1 MAGPADAKKLSAK
14 QKSKITRQLRKAVKH
29 NPKVVSK
36 KSFLKKASLVNF
48 KLPVTI
54 RLRGTNAETNP
65 NQANIDLGASL
76 RQREIELGGQLPA
89 EIVFHDS
96 YDGGALGNVDVNIL
110 PPNPS
115 NPAPKGLTST
125 SVPLLWNDQVDATGT
140 SWDGD
145 LLQFLLEHGGFPGD
159 APSYLASLGHK
170 PGCKDVDNTNADGL
184 GNLPFG
190 KGVLAGAAEVAANTP
205 PGVALGDVIAPPGV
219 PTGSGLPG
227 LPVLDN
233 PTAQNKVGFA
243 PAHIKKGPLE
253 PAVAGAP
260 DNSIHGV
267 KISKIPGDSNRIGGS
282 ANPFPQPI
290 PYTSPY
296 SVPTSPTY
304 GNAERTVLRTNALN
318 LTVAKSGTPVR
329 QDTNVNGVAGSQNI
343 VIGKSG
349 GQANLFGNIPGKS
362 YGIDVTVNLA
372 TRINSIIRIVDQDA
386 WAPPFVGLP
395 WPAGVFTCSQIWTGG
410 VQNYIPGVRL
420 NGSLKIA
427 PAITSDG
434 HLRIAKASL
443 NSNAFD
449 PARVALAACLAPYQ
463 SYNKENSAIDPATST
478 PYYTHVADP
487 TLAANKDAAAGGNPI
502 LGYQALPADSLR
514 LNSAPTADCNA
525 DPTFLV
531 KHSALPLSTVDA
543 LHGADNLNGYTVT
556 NSGSA
561 VSVAGDLSVKDV
573 EADIL
578 VGDIDSTLP

>member
-54 RLRGTNAETNP
+54 RLRGTSAETNP
-65 NQANIDLGASL
+65 NQASIDLGASL
-76 RQREIELGGQLPA
+76 GQREIELGGQLPA

-110 PPNPS
+110 PPNPL
-115 NPAPKGLTST
+115 NANPKGLTST
-125 SVPLLWNDQVDATGT
+125 SVPLLWNDQVDAPGT

-145 LLQFLLEHGGFPGD
+145 LLDFLLEHGGFPGD
-159 APSYLASLGHK
+159 APAYLAGLGHA
-170 PGCKDVDNTNADGL
+170 PGCNDVHNTNANGL
-184 GNLPFG
+184 GNLTFG
-190 KGVLAGAAEVAANTP
+190 GGVLAGASQATPGPPAIAA
-205 PGVALGDVIAPPGV
+205 GDVIGASGL
-219 PTGSGLPG
+219 GLPG
-227 LPVLDN
+227 IPVLDN

-243 PAHIKKGPLE
+243 PAHIKKGPTELAL
-253 PAVAGAP
+253 PVGQTAP
-260 DNSIHGV
+260 NNGIDGV
-267 KISKIPGDSNRIGGS
+267 SASKIPGDNDRIGGS
-282 ANPFPQPI
+282 TNPFPNP
-290 PYTSPY
+290 PNTSPY
-296 SVPTSPTY
+296 STPTSPTY
-304 GNAERTVLRTNALN
+304 GNAARTVLRTNALK
-318 LTVAKSGTPVR
+318 LTVAKAGTPVR
-329 QDTNVNGVAGSQNI
+329 QDNNVNGVAGSQNI

-395 WPAGVFTCSQIWTGG
+395 WPAGVFTCAQIWTGG

-478 PYYTHVADP
+478 PYYTHVANP
-487 TLAANKDAAAGGNPI
+487 QTAGNQEGALPPGTPV
-502 LGYQALPADSLR
+502 LGPQALPADAQR
-514 LNSAPTADCNA
+514 LNPPPAADCNA

-531 KHSALPLSTVDA
+531 KHSALPLSTVDS
-543 LHGADNLNGYTVT
+543 LHGADGLNGYTVS